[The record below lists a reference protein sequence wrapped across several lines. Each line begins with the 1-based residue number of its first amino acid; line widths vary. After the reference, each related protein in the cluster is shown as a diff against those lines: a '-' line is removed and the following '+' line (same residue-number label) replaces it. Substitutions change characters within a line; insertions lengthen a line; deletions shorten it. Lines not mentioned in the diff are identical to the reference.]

1 VSGQSYARAA
11 ATISADGRYRYRLER
26 WWDEH
31 VPAVLFVML
40 NPSTADARDDDPTI
54 RRCVAF
60 ARRWGSSATSTRCA
74 RPTRAAWSAWSTP

>member
-31 VPAVLFVML
+31 V
-40 NPSTADARDDDPTI
+40 
-54 RRCVAF
+54 
-60 ARRWGSSATSTRCA
+60 
-74 RPTRAAWSAWSTP
+74 RALAA